1 MVMSTIPSALRKVER
16 FDIGM
21 DSPFLAVAS
30 DGYACVRKGS
40 ARKTKAAGKYILTSD
55 LEEPQTGKLIEQ

>member
-1 MVMSTIPSALRKVER
+1 MVMLTTPSALRKVER

-21 DSPFLAVAS
+21 DSPVFTVAS

-40 ARKTKAAGKYILTSD
+40 ARKTKATEKYFLTSD
-55 LEEPQTGKLIEQ
+55 LEEPQTGELREY